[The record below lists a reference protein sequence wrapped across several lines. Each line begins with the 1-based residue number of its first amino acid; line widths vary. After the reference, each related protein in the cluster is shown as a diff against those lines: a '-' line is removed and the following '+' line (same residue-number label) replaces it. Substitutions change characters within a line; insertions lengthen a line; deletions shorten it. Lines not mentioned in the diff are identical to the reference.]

1 MATTGATTYDELVF
15 TTGDELWDRIHQA
28 HRRFAA
34 LLSVTP
40 HKTQIRGSDWTAG
53 EVAGHLL
60 TVLRRYTQRDLTSSE
75 GLSPDG
81 SGLRDQ
87 NAVELEELGAYSV
100 AEILDQVWQ
109 ELADVEKKLPRT
121 MDLHQKFPFH
131 GGQEIDAAGALGSLI
146 GEFLVHGR
154 DVARAR
160 GKQWK
165 IGSRNAA
172 LALTV
177 GMQVC
182 PGYVS
187 EDAPGNLKVEIR
199 TPETNPWIIDVVDGQ
214 ATSRLAVRG
223 EAVDVRLYG
232 RAQPLLLNLYGRIG
246 LAQATALGTVIT
258 GGRRPWRVSRLPST
272 FLAP

>member
-1 MATTGATTYDELVF
+1 MASTAAAPYDELVF

-40 HKTQIRGSDWTAG
+40 PQTQIPGSDWTAG

-81 SGLRDQ
+81 SGVRDQ

-100 AEILDQVWQ
+100 AEVLDQVWQ
-109 ELADVEKKLPRT
+109 ELADVETKLPRT
-121 MDLHQKFPFH
+121 MDLHQRFPFH
-131 GGQEIDAAGALGSLI
+131 GGQEIDAAGALGNLI

-154 DVARAR
+154 DVALAR

-182 PGYVS
+182 PGYLS
-187 EDAPGNLKVEIR
+187 TDAPGDLKVEIR
-199 TPETNPWIIDVVDGQ
+199 TPETNPWVIEVVDGA
-214 ATSRLAVRG
+214 ATSRLAVPG
-223 EAVDVRLYG
+223 ESVDVRLYG

-246 LAQATALGTVIT
+246 LVRATALGTVIT
-258 GGRRPWRVSRLPST
+258 GGRRPWRFTRLPAT
-272 FLAP
+272 FVAP